1 VVNVG
6 GSGDI
11 NLKNEQ
17 LDLTF
22 LPEPKDKSLASL
34 NSPLYVRGTF
44 TAPKV
49 RPDVKKMAAKGA
61 GALIMG
67 VLNPLLAVIPL
78 LNEGPGKD
86 SNCGQLIA
94 DVTSK
99 SRTAAASAGVTSSGR
114 SASSGASAPRSR
126 EKSAR

>member
-11 NLKNEQ
+11 NLRNEQ

-67 VLNPLLAVIPL
+67 ILNPLLAVIPL
-78 LNEGPGKD
+78 HEEPG
-86 SNCGQLIA
+86 LREHL
-94 DVTSK
+94 DVDGDAGIMTQ
-99 SRTAAASAGVTSSGR
+99 RTLAFVTATQQSTPL
-114 SASSGASAPRSR
+114 APLV
-126 EKSAR
+126 A